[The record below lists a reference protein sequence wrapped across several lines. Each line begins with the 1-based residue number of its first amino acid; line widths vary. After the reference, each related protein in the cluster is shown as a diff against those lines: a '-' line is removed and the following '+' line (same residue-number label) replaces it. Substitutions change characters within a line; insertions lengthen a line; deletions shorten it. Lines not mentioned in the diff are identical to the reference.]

1 MRLAILCSGQAGQ
14 HRNMLDP
21 LFAAPECASVRQAA
35 SAALGQDVVQW
46 WGALGDKDIF
56 LNQHAQFAIA
66 CYQLATWARI
76 APLLPEPALVA
87 GYSLGE
93 LLAYHVAG
101 ALTAAETLR
110 LVRARA
116 RVMDEAAASANAGH
130 GCMVLWRGRVS
141 PATLAARDR
150 AIADYGL
157 DIAIERR
164 HGELVLAGP
173 GQAIERFVAD
183 FQALNPA
190 MVRLP
195 VSIPAHSRYLAQA
208 AGSFR
213 DILEASAIVA
223 PAIPVLAGVDAT
235 PVRSRAA
242 AIDALSQQV
251 ATTIRWNGCME
262 ALAESG
268 IDKAIELGP
277 GNDLAKLL
285 GAEHPQIAAHAI
297 QDFSGHRA
305 LAEWL
310 K

>member
-14 HRNMLDP
+14 HRNMLDD
-21 LFAAPECASVRQAA
+21 LLVAPKCASMRQAA
-35 SAALGQDVVQW
+35 SAVLGQDVAQW
-46 WGALGDKDIF
+46 WNALGDKEIF

-66 CYQLATWARI
+66 CYQLSIWARI
-76 APLLPEPALVA
+76 APLLPEPDLVA

-116 RVMDEAAASANAGH
+116 RLMDEAAAGAGS

-150 AIADYGL
+150 AISDYGL

-164 HGELVLAGP
+164 NGETVMAGP
-173 GQAIERFVAD
+173 AQAIERFVAD
-183 FQALNPA
+183 FQALNPG
-190 MVRLP
+190 MVCLP

-208 AGSFR
+208 ANSFR
-213 DILEASAIVA
+213 DILEASGIVA
-223 PAIPVLAGVDAT
+223 PKIPVLAGVDAM

-242 AIDALSQQV
+242 AIDALSRQI
-251 ATTIRWNGCME
+251 ATTIRWDGCME

-285 GAEHPQIAAHAI
+285 AAEHPRVAAHAI
-297 QDFSGHRA
+297 GDFSDHHA
-305 LAEWL
+305 LVEWL

>member
-1 MRLAILCSGQAGQ
+1 MRLALLCSGQAGQ
-14 HRNMLDP
+14 HRSMLDD
-21 LFAAPECASVRQAA
+21 LLVAPECASVRQAA
-35 SAALGQDVVQW
+35 STVLGQDVAQW
-46 WGALGDKDIF
+46 WSALDDRELF

-76 APLLPEPALVA
+76 APLLPEPGLVA

-101 ALTAAETLR
+101 ALTATETLR

-116 RVMDEAAASANAGH
+116 RLMDEAAAGTDAGN

-150 AIADYGL
+150 AIADYGI
-157 DIAIERR
+157 DVAISRR
-164 HGELVLAGP
+164 HGEMVLAGT
-173 GQAIERFVAD
+173 GQVIERFVAD
-183 FQALNPA
+183 FQVLNPA

-195 VSIPAHSRYLAQA
+195 VSVPAHSRYLAQA
-208 AGSFR
+208 ADAFR
-213 DILEASAIVA
+213 GILEESEIA
-223 PAIPVLAGVDAT
+223 PPRITVLAGVDAM

-242 AIDALSQQV
+242 AIDALSQQI
-251 ATTIRWNGCME
+251 AGTIRWDGCMD
-262 ALAESG
+262 ALAECG
-268 IDKAIELGP
+268 IDKAVELGP

-285 GAEHPQIAAHAI
+285 GAEHPRIAAHAI
-297 QDFSGHRA
+297 QDFSDPRA